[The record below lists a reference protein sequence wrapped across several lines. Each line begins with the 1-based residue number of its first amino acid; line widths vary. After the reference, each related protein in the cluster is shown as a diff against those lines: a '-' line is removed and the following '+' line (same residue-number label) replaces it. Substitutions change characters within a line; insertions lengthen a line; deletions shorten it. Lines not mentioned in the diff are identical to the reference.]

1 MRTVMSNTHI
11 QVSTKP
17 PLKSAFTSAAFLS
30 LLMTHISYAWLLSVL
45 GTYLPIYLNDIL
57 LFDTETVS
65 DASPQRCP
73 LV

>member
-1 MRTVMSNTHI
+1 MRTVISNPHT

-30 LLMTHISYAWLLSVL
+30 LLMTHISFAWLQSIL
-45 GTYLPIYLNDIL
+45 GTYLPIYFNDIL

-65 DASPQRCP
+65 DASPQQYPP
-73 LV
+73 L

>member
-1 MRTVMSNTHI
+1 MRTVISNPYV
-11 QVSTKP
+11 QMATKP
-17 PLKSAFTSAAFLS
+17 PLKSVFTSAAFLS
-30 LLMTHISYAWLLSVL
+30 LLMTHISYSWLLSVL

-65 DASPQRCP
+65 DVSSQRCS